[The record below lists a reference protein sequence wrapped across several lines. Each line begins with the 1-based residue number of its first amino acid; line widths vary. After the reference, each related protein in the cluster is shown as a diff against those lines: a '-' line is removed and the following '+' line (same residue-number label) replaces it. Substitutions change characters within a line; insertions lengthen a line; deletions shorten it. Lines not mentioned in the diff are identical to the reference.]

1 MDNLFDLDDFENIE
15 FHETPNN
22 ENNTFKNSNNE
33 IEQNPQKNEK
43 KEDSK
48 IIKFLEKK
56 KKISNQNLSK
66 NNKEKK
72 EENDINNLN
81 KSISNSNSIIS
92 EEEELSKTFN
102 SDSYNSENEEKQKS
116 KNGLNEST
124 STTNLKNQYAIEDQ
138 IDIEEYKKIKNKP
151 INYNFELDTFQKRS
165 IIRLENHQNVLVCAH
180 TSSGKT
186 VIAEY
191 GIALGKRNKRKV
203 LYTSPIKALSNQK
216 YRDFKIKFNDVGIL
230 TGDVTINPDAQ
241 CLIMTTEILQNSLYK
256 NSELLNSVEWVI
268 FDEVHYINDNERGH
282 VWEEILILLPP
293 GIGIIMLSATI
304 PNYMEFAEWVGKI
317 KKTTVYVQNTLKRI
331 VPLEY
336 KIFLDN
342 ENVFMVKNIN
352 NEVFD
357 ENIKKALFQASCLN
371 EIHKKMLEKNEYKK
385 NLMEKQKIFIK
396 NIKYFD
402 KFTKTKNKNKK
413 NNLNNNKK
421 NQTNNNNIQITKTH
435 LKIEEMVNYV
445 NEKSL
450 TPAVI
455 FVFSIKKINEYAKM
469 LKSKLLITNTEI
481 QQIRNFYDKC
491 INTLSNEDKEIP
503 QIQELREMLINGIG
517 IHHSGLLPILKE
529 IIEILYSK
537 GLIKILFAT
546 TSFSIGL
553 NMPTR
558 TVVFTDIYK
567 YNDKK
572 KEILTSSEFLQ
583 MSGRAGRRGIDS
595 IGHVFLM
602 ITEIRNQQSESKEI
616 SNMLK
621 GTGTEI
627 ESKFRLS
634 YRTVISFF
642 SRNIK
647 GIDQFFKESFLES
660 KNMKEIPKI
669 MKELEDIKIECE
681 KLKNIECR
689 YNKNCFDVEKF
700 IELDKK
706 LEKANLIIFSQPEIN
721 IFLLTEENNKKS
733 SQGKGRILRV
743 YDKDFLTEIFAV
755 EICYYTE
762 YNGEIWCVIY
772 DKKSKKGN
780 SYDENNQNKYMN
792 KKGIINGKKYIYKNY
807 DLSDI
812 REIYDFQIPSISDYQ
827 HLKEDNDGYK
837 FLCEKDLK
845 HCLNFLIQLTN
856 ESINEV
862 GISPINYLEYAKNNP
877 ELEKALNEKNENLEI
892 IKNNKFNECSLKSN
906 HLKQF
911 YSYLK
916 LIELKREKE
925 KTLDP
930 KNMEHY
936 MEFNTRLKI
945 LQKLGYIDEHNIVTL
960 KGKAAREIGTTD
972 CVLISEL
979 LVSNILEKLNES
991 EIIGF
996 ISGFCSN
1003 KNEIDFNYNFEM
1015 SSQFSQ
1021 AYNKFE
1027 KIFKNIEDIEKSY
1040 NFEDNKYDRRI
1051 TFSISKAMISW
1062 MNGKSFSL
1070 ILKETDLEEGK
1081 LYSLILRI
1089 YMFLEEIINFYVN
1102 LGNKCMS
1109 EKYENIKKKLM
1120 RDIMS
1125 KESLYLQDSINI

>member
-81 KSISNSNSIIS
+81 KSISNSNSIVS

-138 IDIEEYKKIKNKP
+138 IDIEDYKKIKNKP

-336 KIFLDN
+336 KIFLDF
-342 ENVFMVKNIN
+342 ENVFLVKNTN
-352 NEVFD
+352 NEVF
-357 ENIKKALFQASCLN
+357 ENNIKTALIQASCLN
-371 EIHKKMLEKNEYKK
+371 EKHKKMLEKNEYKK
-385 NLMEKQKIFIK
+385 EIMEKQKLFIK
-396 NIKYFD
+396 NIKFFD
-402 KFTKTKNKNKK
+402 KFTKSKNKNLKK
-413 NNLNNNKK
+413 NFNNNN
-421 NQTNNNNIQITKTH
+421 NQSNNNNIQITKTH
-435 LKIEEMVNYV
+435 LKIEEIVNYV
-445 NEKSL
+445 NEKAL
-450 TPAVI
+450 TPVVI
-455 FVFSIKKINEYAKM
+455 FVFSIKKINEYSKM
-469 LKSKLLITNTEI
+469 LKSKLLISKEEV
-481 QQIRNFYDKC
+481 QQIRNFFDKC
-491 INTLSNEDKEIP
+491 INTLSNEDKDIP

-780 SYDENNQNKYMN
+780 SYDENNQNNNMN

-877 ELEKALNEKNENLEI
+877 ELEKALNEKKEILEI
-892 IKNNKFNECSLKSN
+892 IKNSKFNECSLKSN

-991 EIIGF
+991 EIVGF